1 MQLEVSNWRQNCAI
15 GYYEIVIDQPSE
27 YNSYVYILDG
37 TSESLISRILIFSY
51 PRSPR
56 GIHGIYRVVVK
67 II

>member
-37 TSESLISRILIFSY
+37 TI
-51 PRSPR
+51 
-56 GIHGIYRVVVK
+56 K
-67 II
+67 A